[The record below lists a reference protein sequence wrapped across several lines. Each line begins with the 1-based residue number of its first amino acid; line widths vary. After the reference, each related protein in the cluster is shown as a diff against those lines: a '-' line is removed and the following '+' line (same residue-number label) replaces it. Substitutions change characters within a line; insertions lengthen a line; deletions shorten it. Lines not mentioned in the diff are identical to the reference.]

1 MKVGFAVITMQWT
14 SLDIWIVVIA
24 SLCGCACALL
34 GNYLV
39 LRRLSMMGDA
49 ISHAILP
56 GLAGAFLLTG
66 SRASL
71 PMFIGAAV
79 VGVLTALLTEWV
91 RRFGKV
97 DEGASMGVVFTALF
111 ALGLIMIRRAADKV
125 DLDADCV
132 LYGALELVVLDTVG
146 LGGVMIPRPVL
157 TLGVVLLINA
167 VFVGLFFK
175 ELRISAF
182 DPELATTLGI
192 NASIMHYLLMTLVAI
207 TAVASFEVIGNIL
220 VVAMLIVPSAA
231 AYLLTD
237 KLRNMVLISLVIAV
251 ASAVLGHIAAM
262 TIPTWFGYT
271 DTRTAGA
278 MAATTGVIFI
288 GALLFAPR
296 QGIASRLVHRTLLSL
311 RIAQEDVLG
320 NLYRQEE
327 RPDEAIDYRDGV
339 HGPVWLRR
347 LAVLR
352 LAGARLIDRSGD
364 HLALTD
370 RGRATAAELL
380 RSHRLWESFLA
391 DRMAIRPDHTHGTAE
406 RLEHITDRA
415 MRRRLREDTLAPD
428 TDPQGR
434 PIPPEQ

>member
-1 MKVGFAVITMQWT
+1 MSWT
-14 SLDIWIVVIA
+14 LLDTWIVVIA
-24 SLCGCACALL
+24 SLCGCACALV

-49 ISHAILP
+49 ISHAVLP

-111 ALGLIMIRRAADKV
+111 ALGLIMIRRAADHV

-132 LYGALELVVLDTVG
+132 LYGALEWAAVDTIW
-146 LGGVMIPRPVL
+146 LGGMVIPRPVL
-157 TLGVVLLINA
+157 TLGIVLLINA
-167 VFVGLFFK
+167 AFVVFFFK

-182 DPELATTLGI
+182 DPELATTLGFH
-192 NASIMHYLLMTLVAI
+192 AGVMHYLLMTLVAI

-220 VVAMLIVPSAA
+220 VVAMLIVPGAT

-237 KLRNMVLISLVIAV
+237 RLRNMVLLSLVIAV
-251 ASAVLGHIAAM
+251 ASAVLGHVAAM
-262 TIPTWFGYT
+262 TIPTWFGYP
-271 DTRTAGA
+271 DTRTAGT
-278 MAATTGVIFI
+278 MAAVSGVIFM

-296 QGIASRLVHRTLLSL
+296 QGMISRLVHHTLLSL

-327 RPDEAIDYRDGV
+327 RPGEVIAYDDQV
-339 HGPVWLRR
+339 HGVWWVVKLALWR
-347 LAVLR
+347 LLKTGQVER
-352 LAGARLIDRSGD
+352 TDDR
-364 HLALTD
+364 LALTKS
-370 RGRATAAELL
+370 GRATAAELL

-391 DRMAIRPDHTHGTAE
+391 DRMSIRPDHTHSTAE
-406 RLEHITDRA
+406 QLEHITDLE
-415 MRRRLREDTLAPD
+415 MQRRLEQDTRGPQ
-428 TDPQGR
+428 TDPHGR
-434 PIPPEQ
+434 PIPPEQQS